1 MKNPPLNRN
10 NISVVDETNDNETK
24 NHYHRKPTSLEDLK
38 ELSEHNRDSRTC
50 WMFEKWL
57 GILTPLERGIVKH
70 YSMLPDWMWNDYF
83 SEHCDH
89 VKYSKENEDKQKAI
103 YLKEQKEAE
112 DYEQR
117 LIEQRAKTNRS
128 KRLVQN
134 KMFNQLSFTFGS
146 TFHSHAVKNN
156 NYR

>member
-1 MKNPPLNRN
+1 
-10 NISVVDETNDNETK
+10 
-24 NHYHRKPTSLEDLK
+24 
-38 ELSEHNRDSRTC
+38 
-50 WMFEKWL
+50 
-57 GILTPLERGIVKH
+57 
-70 YSMLPDWMWNDYF
+70 MWNDYF